1 MKTKY
6 RGVTIRGPEAIQIS
20 FSYQGKRCREIIRLP
35 ATEANIKHAAKRRD
49 IILYEIELN
58 RFDYLSHF
66 PHTKNKT
73 ALAAKGGCS
82 TTIEEALKSWL
93 ITAQK
98 SHAFSTVRDYES
110 SVYYHLIP
118 RFGHFTLDE
127 ITRTDIQTWMDS
139 LMISNKRINNILI
152 PLRQVLDLA
161 YRDELI
167 EKNPMTLI
175 KNRKVTP
182 REPQPF
188 TKAEITAILNH
199 LEGSP
204 KYAVQFGFFSGV
216 RTSELIGLK
225 WENVN
230 LKEGTVMIKEAC
242 VRGKMKPPKTTSGIR
257 KLNLE
262 PEALKAL
269 EAQNNIRTKS
279 PFVFIDTKS
288 GERWKSDQPFRK
300 RIWIPA
306 LRKAQIEYREP
317 YQMRHTYASH
327 MLSRGCNQ
335 LKLAQHMGH
344 RDFGMIRKV
353 YGRWLAND

>member
-6 RGVTIRGPEAIQIS
+6 RGVTIRGPEAVQIS
-20 FSYQGKRCREIIRLP
+20 FSYQGMRCREIIRLP
-35 ATEANIKHAAKRRD
+35 ATETNLKHAAKRRD

-66 PHTKNKT
+66 PHTKNKIV
-73 ALAAKGGCS
+73 LAAQSGCS
-82 TTIEEALKSWL
+82 MTIEEALKSWL

-98 SHAFSTVRDYES
+98 NHAFSTVRDYES

-127 ITRTDIQTWMDS
+127 ITRSDIQTWMDS
-139 LMISNKRINNILI
+139 LKISNKRINNILI

-161 YRDELI
+161 YRDEMI
-167 EKNPMTLI
+167 EKNPMALI

-188 TKAEITAILNH
+188 TRAEIAAILDQ

-262 PEALKAL
+262 PDAL
-269 EAQNNIRTKS
+269 EALQSQHAIKTSS
-279 PFVFIDTKS
+279 PFVFLDPKS
-288 GERWKSDQPFRK
+288 GNRWKSDQPFRK
-300 RIWIPA
+300 RVWIPA
-306 LRKAQIEYREP
+306 IGNAQLRYREP
-317 YQMRHTYASH
+317 YQMRHTFASQ
-327 MLSRGCNQ
+327 MLMRNCNQ
-335 LKLAQHMGH
+335 LWLANQMGH

-353 YGRWLAND
+353 YGRYIKN